1 MASNADTIPTP
12 AASAR
17 GRPTVFYVLLFLA
30 GMVVLWAVLCGI
42 SHKSPDL
49 DNMEELVWASSF
61 EWGYYKHPPVPA
73 WFMYGLTSLF
83 GKPIWLTFLAGQLF
97 SALALWFVWK
107 LGCEFTTPRRALI
120 AMLSVSVTAYFSVR
134 ATMYNHNS
142 VQMWSIVASTWFY
155 YRALRHGRSSD
166 WLWLGAACGMAFI
179 TKYSALIQ
187 FAAFFLFFLR
197 QGYWRDRAALRG
209 VALALLTFLLVLAP
223 HVYWLFQH
231 AFEPLYYADKSIV
244 PAGDPQFS
252 VLSDIWGFL
261 TTQLGRLS
269 PMLVAWI
276 AVYVWSRRAASRAV
290 AVPDGAVAAPRYAQA
305 LSAWDRS
312 FLLIVGIGPVLLTVL
327 VSGVLGTRLGSSWA
341 STFFVLFGFYAYWW
355 LRGDERVMLRRTA
368 IVVVV
373 IQVLM
378 AAGYAIGRGP
388 LAYYTGRKTDST
400 YPGKQISL
408 QMQDVWRQHVPGVPL
423 TLVAAGTWLGGN
435 IAVHVR
441 PSANVFIDGSLRE
454 SPWLKSVDPM
464 RCGMLVAYSTADHS
478 SGPSAAV
485 RKLYDQ
491 ASYKGVVQQRWS
503 TPKSPLIVV
512 HWGIIPP
519 RPDCLLRA
527 TAAR

>member
-1 MASNADTIPTP
+1 MALNADSIPTAAAP
-12 AASAR
+12 AADR
-17 GRPTVFYVLLFLA
+17 RVTFYVLLFLA
-30 GMVVLWAVLCGI
+30 GMVALWALLCGI

-73 WFMYGLTSLF
+73 WFLYGLTSLF

-120 AMLSVSVTAYFSVR
+120 AMLSVSITAYFSVR

-142 VQMWSIVASTWFY
+142 VQMWSIVASTWLY
-155 YRALRHGRSSD
+155 YRALRHGRASD

-187 FAAFFLFFLR
+187 FAAFFLFFVR
-197 QGYWRDRAALRG
+197 QGHWRERAALRG
-209 VALALLTFLLVLAP
+209 VALALLTFLVVLAP

-231 AFEPLYYADKSIV
+231 AFEPLHYADESIV

-252 VLSDIWGFL
+252 VMSDIWGFL

-269 PMLVAWI
+269 PMLAAWI
-276 AVYVWSRRAASRAV
+276 AVYVWTRRAASR
-290 AVPDGAVAAPRYAQA
+290 GAAPAAGGAAPPRYAQA

-312 FLLIVGIGPVLLTVL
+312 FLLIVGISPVALTVL
-327 VSGVLGTRLGSSWA
+327 VSGALGTRLGSSWA

-355 LRGDERVMLRRTA
+355 LRGDERAMLRRTA
-368 IVVVV
+368 VVVVV

-400 YPGKQISL
+400 YPGKLIS
-408 QMQDVWRQHVPGVPL
+408 QRMQEIWRQYVPGAPL
-423 TLVAAGTWLGGN
+423 TLVAADTWLGGN

-454 SPWLKSVDPM
+454 SPWLKSADPT
-464 RCGMLVAYSTADHS
+464 RCGALVAYSTADHS

-485 RKLYDQ
+485 RKLYEQ
-491 ASYKGVVQQRWS
+491 APYKGVLQQRWS
-503 TPKSPLIVV
+503 SPKSPLIVV

-519 RPDCLLRA
+519 RPDCPA
-527 TAAR
+527 QPAAGR